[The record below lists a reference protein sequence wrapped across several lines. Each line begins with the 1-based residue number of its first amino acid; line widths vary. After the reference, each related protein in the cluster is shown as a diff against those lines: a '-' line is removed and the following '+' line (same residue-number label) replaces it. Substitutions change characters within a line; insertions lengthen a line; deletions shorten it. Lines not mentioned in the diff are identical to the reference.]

1 MTAIKMFC
9 DATTKVVVGFE
20 ISGHA
25 GSAEY
30 GSDIVCASVS
40 VLAINTQNAIEK
52 FCQDQFIQDFDDRP
66 GYMKFCIKGTPTHDA
81 SLLLAA
87 AYLGFENIAE
97 EYDTFVTMKIK
108 EV

>member
-1 MTAIKMFC
+1 MIEVTVYQNTDGK
-9 DATTKVVVGFE
+9 KSGF
-20 ISGHA
+20 SSVGHA

-30 GSDIVCASVS
+30 GSDIVCASIS

-52 FCQDQFIQDFDDRP
+52 FCQDKFLQDFDDKT
-66 GYMKFCIKGTPTHDA
+66 GYMKFRIKGTPSHDA

>member
-1 MTAIKMFC
+1 METKNLIIRDSIFSDCQLFAEWEADPEVSEFFTIDDDRDYESVVKEYIDC
-9 DATTKVVVGFE
+9 DRQ
-20 ISGHA
+20 
-25 GSAEY
+25 
-30 GSDIVCASVS
+30 D
-40 VLAINTQNAIEK
+40 K
-52 FCQDQFIQDFDDRP
+52 FLQDFDDKT
-66 GYMKFCIKGTPTHDA
+66 GYMKFRIKGTPSHDA

>member
-1 MTAIKMFC
+1 
-9 DATTKVVVGFE
+9 
-20 ISGHA
+20 
-25 GSAEY
+25 
-30 GSDIVCASVS
+30 
-40 VLAINTQNAIEK
+40 
-52 FCQDQFIQDFDDRP
+52 
-66 GYMKFCIKGTPTHDA
+66 MKFCIKGTPTHDA